1 MPHPKRSKIDR
12 EKTVRMT
19 VEVPMLMRQAI
30 RDRERLSCASGADV
44 IRGILL
50 AALRTEMEMIT
61 RDRVKAGQLKAV

>member
-1 MPHPKRSKIDR
+1 MPHPKKTKAADS
-12 EKTVRMT
+12 TVRMT

-61 RDRVKAGQLKAV
+61 RDRTKSGQLKAV